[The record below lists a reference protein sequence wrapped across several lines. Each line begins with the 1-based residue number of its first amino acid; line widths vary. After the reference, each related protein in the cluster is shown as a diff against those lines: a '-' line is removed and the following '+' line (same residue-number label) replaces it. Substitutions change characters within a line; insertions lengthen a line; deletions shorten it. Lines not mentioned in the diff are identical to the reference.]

1 MSAWKTEFDVPAPE
15 PETAIVPVGAPIEQE
30 DSEYSQPSSSSDDE
44 ADIPAGPIDPER
56 CTIGGPGFQGGAA
69 QASVTFYV
77 TAKDARG
84 TRIREGGA
92 YVVVK
97 VTPGSSARA
106 AGAEVVVPDVR
117 DVGDGTY
124 NCTYCGACARR
135 LRGAAP
141 KHFLCFTL
149 VACCL
154 SLACCCL
161 EYICLP
167 KSCNRKPSAWLLHC
181 WSLLPLCMCWTQFKL
196 ILVFTQRAA

>member
-1 MSAWKTEFDVPAPE
+1 MSFGLLFRGCLHKPIKKKFAHLSCLRRGPALSMSAWKTEFDAPEPE
-15 PETAIVPVGAPIEQE
+15 PETAIVPAGAPAEQE

-69 QASVTFYV
+69 QAPVTFYV

-106 AGAEVVVPDVR
+106 AGAEAVVPDVR

-124 NCTYCGACARR
+124 NCTYSVPVRGDYEVRCPSNLSNTGRLLLERAC
-135 LRGAAP
+135 
-141 KHFLCFTL
+141 
-149 VACCL
+149 
-154 SLACCCL
+154 
-161 EYICLP
+161 
-167 KSCNRKPSAWLLHC
+167 
-181 WSLLPLCMCWTQFKL
+181 
-196 ILVFTQRAA
+196 

>member
-1 MSAWKTEFDVPAPE
+1 MSAWKTEFDAPAPE
-15 PETAIVPVGAPIEQE
+15 PETAIVPAGVPAEQE

-69 QASVTFYV
+69 QAPVTFYV

-106 AGAEVVVPDVR
+106 AGAEAVVPDVR

-124 NCTYCGACARR
+124 NCTYSVPVRGDYEVRR
-135 LRGAAP
+135 PSCRSFERLLPVR
-141 KHFLCFTL
+141 
-149 VACCL
+149 
-154 SLACCCL
+154 ACCCL
-161 EYICLP
+161 DMCLE
-167 KSCNRKPSAWLLHC
+167 R
-181 WSLLPLCMCWTQFKL
+181 
-196 ILVFTQRAA
+196 